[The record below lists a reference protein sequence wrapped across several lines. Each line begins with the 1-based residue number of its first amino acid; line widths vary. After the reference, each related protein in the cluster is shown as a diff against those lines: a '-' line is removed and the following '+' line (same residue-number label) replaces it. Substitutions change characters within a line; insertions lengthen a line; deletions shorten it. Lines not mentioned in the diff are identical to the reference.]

1 VKKYL
6 RWAVPFLL
14 VLILVSIASAQGQP
28 PAQPPPGFVPAEQVP
43 ESELIPA
50 INLVAAAYGF
60 VWIALVGYV
69 LSLVSRLKKVER
81 EIGQLE
87 RKGR

>member
-1 VKKYL
+1 VV
-6 RWAVPFLL
+6 A
-14 VLILVSIASAQGQP
+14 VSIAFAQPQ
-28 PAQPPPGFVPAEQVP
+28 QPPPGFVPAEQVP

-60 VWIALVGYV
+60 VWLALVGYV
-69 LSLVSRLKKVER
+69 LSLASRMKKVER
-81 EIGQLE
+81 EIGELE